1 MALFTVTPRVKR
13 IVEEEWKRFDQVH
26 NIGGRASCQDSPD
39 TFFIMRSSQLM
50 AWSKAMQE
58 SYWNDLIT
66 ATQQGRN
73 LLAEKYA
80 YMMARTSPAEFSR
93 IRSQLPA
100 RLPEKDT
107 YIDAICAVSVAWQ
120 EQLAQQYP
128 HLVGHGRAIRKETDS
143 LYETSFET
151 YLWGELA
158 TYSLDTVKLY
168 DAYIQQLKAQGKSL
182 CEMILKNTV
191 QQLGYASLAE
201 AEAKLAGGSS

>member
-1 MALFTVTPRVKR
+1 MAFTVTPRVRR
-13 IVEEEWKRFDQVH
+13 IAEAEWKLFEQVH

-50 AWSKAMQE
+50 AWSEAMQE
-58 SYWNDLIT
+58 SYWKDLIT

-73 LLAEKYA
+73 LLTEKYA

-93 IRSQLPA
+93 IRSQLPT

-128 HLVGHGRAIRKETDS
+128 HLVGRGRAIRKETDS
-143 LYETSFET
+143 LY
-151 YLWGELA
+151 
-158 TYSLDTVKLY
+158 
-168 DAYIQQLKAQGKSL
+168 
-182 CEMILKNTV
+182 
-191 QQLGYASLAE
+191 
-201 AEAKLAGGSS
+201 

>member
-1 MALFTVTPRVKR
+1 MAFTVTPRVRR
-13 IVEEEWKRFDQVH
+13 IAEAEWKLFEQVH

-50 AWSKAMQE
+50 AWSEAMQE

-73 LLAEKYA
+73 LLTEKYA
-80 YMMARTSPAEFSR
+80 HMMARTSPAEFSR

-107 YIDAICAVSVAWQ
+107 YIDAICAVSAAWQ

-128 HLVGHGRAIRKETDS
+128 HLVGRGRAIRKETDS

-151 YLWGELA
+151 YLWGRAGDIFSGYREA
-158 TYSLDTVKLY
+158 VPRIYSAV
-168 DAYIQQLKAQGKSL
+168 GS
-182 CEMILKNTV
+182 
-191 QQLGYASLAE
+191 
-201 AEAKLAGGSS
+201 AGRESV

>member
-1 MALFTVTPRVKR
+1 MAFTVTPRVRR
-13 IVEEEWKRFDQVH
+13 IAEAEWKLFEQVH

-39 TFFIMRSSQLM
+39 IFFIMRSSQLM
-50 AWSKAMQE
+50 AWNEAMQE

-73 LLAEKYA
+73 LLTEKYA
-80 YMMARTSPAEFSR
+80 HMMARTSPAEFSR

-100 RLPEKDT
+100 RLSEKDT
-107 YIDAICAVSVAWQ
+107 YIDAICAVSAAWQ

-128 HLVGHGRAIRKETDS
+128 HLVGRGRAIRKETDS

-168 DAYIQQLKAQGKSL
+168 HAYIQQLEAQGENL
-182 CEMILKNTV
+182 CEMILQNTV
-191 QQLGYASLAE
+191 QQLGYASLTE
-201 AEAKLAGGSS
+201 AEVKLAGGSS

>member
-1 MALFTVTPRVKR
+1 MTAMTIHPRVKR
-13 IVEEEWKRFDQVH
+13 IVEAEWKLFDQVQ

-50 AWSKAMQE
+50 AWNEAMQE
-58 SYWNDLIT
+58 SYWNDLTT

-73 LLAEKYA
+73 LLTEKYA
-80 YMMARTSPAEFSR
+80 YMMARTSPAEFFR

-100 RLPEKDT
+100 RLTEKDA
-107 YIDAICAVSVAWQ
+107 YIEEICAVSVAWQ
-120 EQLAQQYP
+120 EQLAEQYP

-143 LYETSFET
+143 LTETSFET

-168 DAYIQQLKAQGKSL
+168 LAYIQQLEAQGKSL
-182 CEMILKNTV
+182 CEMILQNTV

>member
-1 MALFTVTPRVKR
+1 MAAMTIHPRVKR
-13 IVEEEWKRFDQVH
+13 IVEAEWKLFDQVQ

-50 AWSKAMQE
+50 AWSEAMQE
-58 SYWNDLIT
+58 SYWNDLTT

-73 LLAEKYA
+73 LLTEKYA

-93 IRSQLPA
+93 LLSLFPA
-100 RLPEKDT
+100 RLPEKDK

-120 EQLAQQYP
+120 EQLAEQYP
-128 HLVGHGRAIRKETDS
+128 RLVGHGRAIRKETDS

-168 DAYIQQLKAQGKSL
+168 HAYIQQLEAQGKSL
-182 CEMILKNTV
+182 CEMILQNTV

-201 AEAKLAGGSS
+201 AEAKLAGGVS

>member
-1 MALFTVTPRVKR
+1 MTVHPRVKR
-13 IVEEEWKRFDQVH
+13 IVETDWELFDQVQ

-39 TFFIMRSSQLM
+39 TFFIMRSSQIM
-50 AWSKAMQE
+50 AWSDAMQE
-58 SYWNDLIT
+58 SYWNDLI
-66 ATQQGRN
+66 AAAQQGRN

-93 IRSQLPA
+93 ICSQLPA

-107 YIDAICAVSVAWQ
+107 RIDEICAQSVIWQ
-120 EQLAQQYP
+120 EQLAKQYP
-128 HLVGHGRAIRKETDS
+128 HLVGHGRAIRRETDS

-168 DAYIQQLKAQGKSL
+168 HAYIQQLNTQGKSL
-182 CEMILKNTV
+182 CEMILQNTV
-191 QQLGYASLAE
+191 QLLGYASLEA
-201 AEAKLAGGSS
+201 AEAKAGGAS